1 MSNELETQ
9 YPDTRTA
16 PRHLKPPS
24 FEWGKIPGLTTLIV
38 VLTGY
43 VIFSYKKMLSS
54 EHWHAFRM
62 IMPLDLEIYLD
73 GGKRVLNHAPL
84 YDGDINVE
92 HGLPF
97 TYPPFSGWVF
107 SWLARG
113 DYNTVSVIWYALT
126 AFSMLAIILM
136 VFNTYHFGLSIGS
149 ITVAGLLTLATMT
162 LEPVHSNMYFGQIN
176 IFLMLLVCL
185 DFLLP
190 EGKRLPGIGTGLAA
204 GLKLTPALF
213 GVIFLFQRRWWAAAG
228 SFLTF
233 VVTVVIGNVTV
244 VDGASYWTGT
254 FKDSTRIGD
263 HTHPAAQSLKSV
275 LVRIYGQDSTVVWAV
290 LVGLMLAVMCVVLW
304 WCVQRDLT
312 ALSVAVVGIVACVIS
327 PFSWTHHYVWLA
339 LFIVSIMVHLL
350 YVLCRVFN
358 YEGVVNVVLGQ
369 GFALTSLA
377 TGFVL
382 SVPFVASSFFISPT
396 YSVLMHD
403 NPDHGHWFMWISVT
417 YVVAMFVVV
426 CGQWVWER
434 IATQRRNRKQ
444 YGQYFPEIA

>member
-1 MSNELETQ
+1 MSNELEIQQPLNTS
-9 YPDTRTA
+9 
-16 PRHLKPPS
+16 PRHLENPDRTWRKL
-24 FEWGKIPGLTTLIV
+24 PGVTTLIV
-38 VLTGY
+38 VLAGY

-126 AFSMLAIILM
+126 AFSMLAIILV

-149 ITVAGLLTLATMT
+149 VTVAGLLTLATMT

-358 YEGVVNVVLGQ
+358 YEGIVNVVLGQ

-403 NPDHGHWFMWISVT
+403 NPDHGHWFMWISAT
-417 YVVAMFVVV
+417 YVVAIFVAV

-434 IATQRRNRKQ
+434 ITTQRRNRKQ
-444 YGQYFPEIA
+444 VQYFPEIA

>member
-1 MSNELETQ
+1 MSNELEPQQPLNT
-9 YPDTRTA
+9 P
-16 PRHLKPPS
+16 PRHLENSDRTWRKL
-24 FEWGKIPGLTTLIV
+24 PGVTTLIV
-38 VLTGY
+38 VLAGY
-43 VIFSYKKMLSS
+43 VIFSYKKMLAS

-73 GGKRVLNHAPL
+73 GGKRVLNHTPL

-107 SWLARG
+107 SWLARA
-113 DYNTVSVIWYALT
+113 DYDTVAVIWYALT
-126 AFSMLAIILM
+126 ALSMFAIILM
-136 VFNTYHFGLSIGS
+136 VFNTYRFELSIGS
-149 ITVAGLLTLATMT
+149 VTVAGLLTLATMT

-263 HTHPAAQSLKSV
+263 HTHPAAQALKSV
-275 LVRIYGQDSTVVWAV
+275 LVRVYDQDSTVVWAM

-304 WCVQRDLT
+304 WCVQRDLV

-339 LFIVSIMVHLL
+339 LFIVAVMAHVL
-350 YVLCRVFN
+350 YVLGRVFA
-358 YEGVVNVVLGQ
+358 YEGAIDAVLGQ
-369 GFALTSLA
+369 GFALASLGV
-377 TGFVL
+377 GFVL

-396 YSVLMHD
+396 YSVLVHD
-403 NPDHGHWFMWISVT
+403 NPARGHWFMWTAVV
-417 YVVAMFVVV
+417 YVSMVFVAV
-426 CGQWVWER
+426 CGKWVWER
-434 IATQRRNRKQ
+434 VSMRNQKR
-444 YGQYFPEIA
+444 YV

>member
-1 MSNELETQ
+1 MSNEFETQ
-9 YPDTRTA
+9 QPLNTP
-16 PRHLKPPS
+16 PRHLENPDRTWRKL
-24 FEWGKIPGLTTLIV
+24 PGVTTLIV
-38 VLTGY
+38 VLAGY

-73 GGKRVLNHAPL
+73 GGKRVLDHTPL

-113 DYNTVSVIWYALT
+113 DYNAVSIIWYALT
-126 AFSMLAIILM
+126 AFSMFAIILM
-136 VFNTYHFGLSIGS
+136 VFNAYHFGLSIGS
-149 ITVAGLLTLATMT
+149 VTVAGLLTLATMT

-233 VVTVVIGNVTV
+233 VVTVAIGNVTV
-244 VDGASYWTGT
+244 VDGSSYWTGT

-275 LVRIYGQDSTVVWAV
+275 LVRVYNQDSTVVWAV
-290 LVGLMLAVMCVVLW
+290 LVGLILAVMCVVLW
-304 WCVQRDLT
+304 WCVQRDLV
-312 ALSVAVVGIVACVIS
+312 ALSVGVVGIVACVIS

-339 LFIVSIMVHLL
+339 LFIVSIMAHML
-350 YVLCRVFN
+350 YVLGRVFA
-358 YEGVVNVVLGQ
+358 YGGAIDAVLGQ
-369 GFALTSLA
+369 GFALASLGV
-377 TGFVL
+377 GFVL

-396 YSVLMHD
+396 YSVLVHD
-403 NPDHGHWFMWISVT
+403 NPAHGHWFMWTAVI
-417 YVVAMFVVV
+417 YVGVVFAVV
-426 CGQWVWER
+426 CGRWIWGQV
-434 IATQRRNRKQ
+434 AMRNQ
-444 YGQYFPEIA
+444 IQHVQSSVEVL

>member
-1 MSNELETQ
+1 
-9 YPDTRTA
+9 
-16 PRHLKPPS
+16 
-24 FEWGKIPGLTTLIV
+24 
-38 VLTGY
+38 
-43 VIFSYKKMLSS
+43 
-54 EHWHAFRM
+54 
-62 IMPLDLEIYLD
+62 
-73 GGKRVLNHAPL
+73 
-84 YDGDINVE
+84 
-92 HGLPF
+92 
-97 TYPPFSGWVF
+97 
-107 SWLARG
+107 
-113 DYNTVSVIWYALT
+113 
-126 AFSMLAIILM
+126 
-136 VFNTYHFGLSIGS
+136 
-149 ITVAGLLTLATMT
+149 
-162 LEPVHSNMYFGQIN
+162 MYFGQIN

-275 LVRIYGQDSTVVWAV
+275 LVRVYDQDSTVVWAM
-290 LVGLMLAVMCVVLW
+290 LVGLVLAVMCVVLW
-304 WCVQRDLT
+304 WCVQRDLV

-339 LFIVSIMVHLL
+339 LFIVSVMVHLL
-350 YVLCRVFN
+350 YVLGCAFN
-358 YEGVVNVVLGQ
+358 YEGAIDAVLGQ
-369 GFALTSLA
+369 GFALASLA

-396 YSVLMHD
+396 YSVLVHD
-403 NPDHGHWFMWISVT
+403 NPVHGHWFMWTAVA
-417 YVVAMFVVV
+417 YVVAVFVV
-426 CGQWVWER
+426 CLLYTSPSPR
-434 IATQRRNRKQ
+434 DS
-444 YGQYFPEIA
+444 

>member
-1 MSNELETQ
+1 MSNELEPQQPLNT
-9 YPDTRTA
+9 P
-16 PRHLKPPS
+16 PRHLENSDRTWRKL
-24 FEWGKIPGLTTLIV
+24 PGVTTLIV
-38 VLTGY
+38 VLAGY
-43 VIFSYKKMLSS
+43 VIFSYKKMLAS

-73 GGKRVLNHAPL
+73 GGKRVLNHTPL

-107 SWLARG
+107 SWLARA
-113 DYNTVSVIWYALT
+113 DYDTVAVIWYALT
-126 AFSMLAIILM
+126 ALSMFAIILM
-136 VFNTYHFGLSIGS
+136 VFNTYRFELSIGS
-149 ITVAGLLTLATMT
+149 VTVAGLLTLATMT

-275 LVRIYGQDSTVVWAV
+275 LVRVYDQDSTVVWAM

-304 WCVQRDLT
+304 WCVQRDLV

-339 LFIVSIMVHLL
+339 LFIVAVMAHVL
-350 YVLCRVFN
+350 YVLGRVFA
-358 YEGVVNVVLGQ
+358 YEGAIDAVLGQ
-369 GFALTSLA
+369 GFALASLGV
-377 TGFVL
+377 GFVL

-396 YSVLMHD
+396 YSVLVHD
-403 NPDHGHWFMWISVT
+403 NPARGHWFMWTAVV
-417 YVVAMFVVV
+417 YVSMVFVAV
-426 CGQWVWER
+426 CGKWVWER
-434 IATQRRNRKQ
+434 VSMRNQKR
-444 YGQYFPEIA
+444 YV

>member
-1 MSNELETQ
+1 MTNELETQ
-9 YPDTRTA
+9 QPDTRTT
-16 PRHLKPPS
+16 PRHLKPS
-24 FEWGKIPGLTTLIV
+24 IFECGKIPGLTTLIM

-62 IMPLDLEIYLD
+62 LLPLDLEIYLD
-73 GGKRVLNHAPL
+73 GGKRVLNHTPL

-107 SWLARG
+107 SWLAQG
-113 DYNTVSVIWYALT
+113 NYDAISVIWYALT
-126 AFSMLAIILM
+126 AFSMFAIILM
-136 VFNTYHFGLSIGS
+136 VFHTYRFELSIGS
-149 ITVAGLLTLATMT
+149 VTVAGLLTLATMT

-275 LVRIYGQDSTVVWAV
+275 LVRAYDQDSTVVWTI

-304 WCVQRDLT
+304 WCVQRDLV

-350 YVLCRVFN
+350 YVLGRVFN
-358 YEGVVNVVLGQ
+358 YEGAMDAVLGQ
-369 GFALTSLA
+369 GFSLASLA

-396 YSVLMHD
+396 YSVLVHD
-403 NPDHGHWFMWISVT
+403 NPVHGHWFMWASVA
-417 YVVAMFVVV
+417 YVVAVFVVV
-426 CGQWVWER
+426 CGQWIWDR
-434 IATQRRNRKQ
+434 IAMRRRNRKQ
-444 YGQYFPEIA
+444 QVQYYPEVA

>member
-9 YPDTRTA
+9 QPLNTP

-73 GGKRVLNHAPL
+73 GGKRVLNHTPL

-113 DYNTVSVIWYALT
+113 DYNAVSVIWYALT

-149 ITVAGLLTLATMT
+149 VTVAGLLTLATMT

-275 LVRIYGQDSTVVWAV
+275 LVRVYDQDSTIVWAV
-290 LVGLMLAVMCVVLW
+290 LVGLVLAVMCVVLW
-304 WCVQRDLT
+304 WCVQRDLV
-312 ALSVAVVGIVACVIS
+312 ALSVAVVGVVACVIS

-350 YVLCRVFN
+350 YVLGCAFD
-358 YEGVVNVVLGQ
+358 YEGAIDAVLGQ
-369 GFALTSLA
+369 GLALTSLA
-377 TGFVL
+377 TGFML

-396 YSVLMHD
+396 YSVLVHD
-403 NPDHGHWFMWISVT
+403 NPTRGHWFMWTAVV
-417 YVVAMFVVV
+417 YVGVVFAVV
-426 CGQWVWER
+426 CGRWIWGQV
-434 IATQRRNRKQ
+434 AMRNQ
-444 YGQYFPEIA
+444 IQHVQSSVEVL

>member
-9 YPDTRTA
+9 QLDTRAT
-16 PRHLKPPS
+16 PQHLKPPIY
-24 FEWGKIPGLTTLIV
+24 EYRKIPGVTTLIV
-38 VLTGY
+38 ILAWY
-43 VIFSYKKMLSS
+43 VVFSYKKMLSS

-62 IMPLDLEIYLD
+62 LLPLDLEIYLD
-73 GGKRVLNHAPL
+73 GGKRVLNHTPL

-107 SWLARG
+107 SWLARANY
-113 DYNTVSVIWYALT
+113 DAVAVIWYALT

-136 VFNTYHFGLSIGS
+136 VFHTYHFELSIS
-149 ITVAGLLTLATMT
+149 SVTVAGLLTLATMT

-233 VVTVVIGNVTV
+233 AATVVIGNMTV

-275 LVRIYGQDSTVVWAV
+275 LVRVYDQDSTVVWAM
-290 LVGLMLAVMCVVLW
+290 LVGLILAVMCVVLW
-304 WCVQRDLT
+304 GCVQRDLT
-312 ALSVAVVGIVACVIS
+312 ALSVAIVGIVACVIS

-339 LFIVSIMVHLL
+339 LFIVSVMVHML
-350 YVLCRVFN
+350 YVLDRVFD
-358 YEGVVNVVLGQ
+358 YGGVVDAVLGQ
-369 GFALTSLA
+369 GFALVSLA
-377 TGFVL
+377 VGFVL

-396 YSVLMHD
+396 YSVLVHD
-403 NPDHGHWFMWISVT
+403 NPARGHWFMWTSVA
-417 YVVAMFVVV
+417 YVVAVFVVV
-426 CGQWVWER
+426 CWQWAWGR
-434 IATQRRNRKQ
+434 IPMWRQNRKQ
-444 YGQYFPEIA
+444 YIQCFHEVV